1 MAHPLV
7 STLLKFPEPE
17 GSLLPEPV
25 LRRDAAL
32 DSVLDPLRM
41 WALGPTFISPE
52 SRLQIWKP
60 KEVGHRIRGEQRVEV
75 EDGRLHQKHPGGEQR
90 FAETESEESRLKRE
104 AHEAALR
111 SEASALGEVLSGT
124 EDAELLD
131 LQINPNGQVQTDG
144 DVGPLNGEEPQTE
157 IQTEELPA
165 DEVAVVQ
172 AEGGTVGLYEPA
184 PGGFSLPTLESL
196 GIFPQTAPPD
206 LLVQA
211 RELLLSTKQEDDG
224 QLATFL
230 ENRKAEIA
238 QIPGKAEIL
247 ELQVRATADGAA
259 QAMQAMCAAQ
269 QQAVATVI
277 AQQKAQVL
285 ASAQAQRT
293 AIATQAATTM
303 AAVESATR
311 GGKASL
317 LAGYQVLL
325 ARIAAAEAG
334 QRATILGIYAST
346 DRAYRAAGVTVGAK
360 AIAEGSRR
368 ASGWRRQKI
377 NRDDSLLD
385 GALTDNR
392 LEARAEAAEKVSKKY
407 QEEIIAAANKQADGA
422 KQNGTK
428 DLDVV
433 AKAAAAART
442 QAKQLYDGMLAQIE
456 KANVDS
462 RAAVTQAAAGLT
474 TAVNQT
480 SAASIAAL
488 DRHGQTQK
496 EGLSQATQS
505 EVAKLQNM
513 ANLSIAGL
521 RQGLA
526 DAAAS
531 MTTSLN
537 NLEAQLEGVPA
548 PDPEALA
555 AALADAGATFS
566 AQFTAM
572 TDAFGGGANTAV
584 AGIQQQLVGVST
596 GLQSHAM
603 AAANAAGQMGAK
615 ALEHLGLVG
624 AKSKEIFPKLST
636 GHQKGVN
643 YSVEGAQ
650 KGFGQVQEGLTKCY
664 SELGKMLKDGSDAN
678 VRSLTDG
685 LNGALAGMSAK
696 ITEEADKAAA
706 EVQPR
711 WKSVLK
717 WVLIIVLVIVIAVVL
732 GPLVVGAV
740 TGAAA
745 ALGASAAAAG
755 VIGAVVGGAIVG
767 ALSGG
772 DTTLIGN
779 VCDGKPWN
787 EGLIKA
793 VLLGA
798 LGGAIGGGVGAL
810 VGKLTPLAQFSIKVA
825 TDVSFDTTVQLIS
838 GTFTW
843 DGFLLTLVSSVI
855 TNGAENI
862 KGIKKIQTDI
872 QDGAKIK
879 LGGVETGTPDVNV
892 KAGVDGGEGTV
903 KTGADGGE
911 VTAKTGTDGPE
922 TTVKPTT
929 DSPETTVKATTDA
942 PETVLPKT
950 GVEQA
955 KHLGWPEA
963 PEGYVWVKR
972 ESGKPYLR
980 RAPGGK
986 DLPKFKYD
994 EAKGAFVDTD
1004 TGLTLKT
1011 TAEVEAVIKVKATE
1025 KGVRPEPEAYLS
1037 KEHIDAHLKLFE
1049 EGAAYLVPKKM
1060 LDKFG
1065 REPVGRKIGQFVMT
1079 KAEMDSLLAK
1089 AGGDI
1094 AKIEKAL
1101 GIPPGAWAGE
1111 TLVRIDVK
1119 APKEHNLR
1127 LPSGNEAG
1135 ANELWIPGGKLPTGQ
1150 AEAVV
1155 DNLIKG
1161 SFVETIVAGP

>member
-7 STLLKFPEPE
+7 STLLKFPEPD
-17 GSLLPEPV
+17 GTLLPEPM

-32 DSVLDPLRM
+32 DSVLDPLRQ
-41 WALGPTFISPE
+41 WALGSTFISPE

-60 KEVGHRIRGEQRVEV
+60 KEVGHRIHGEQRVEV
-75 EDGRLHQKHPGGEQR
+75 EDGRVHQKHLGGEAR

-104 AHEAALR
+104 AHEAALV
-111 SEASALGEVLSGT
+111 SEAEAMGKVLSGT
-124 EDAELLD
+124 EDADLLD
-131 LQINPNGQVQTDG
+131 LQIGENGVLQTDG
-144 DVGPLNGEEPQTE
+144 ELGTLTGEDPQTE
-157 IQTEELPA
+157 IQTEELPG

-172 AEGGTVGLYEPA
+172 TEGGTVVAYEPA

-196 GIFPQTAPPD
+196 GIFAKTAPPD
-206 LLVQA
+206 LLAQA
-211 RELLLSTKQEDDG
+211 RELLQSTKEEDDG

-230 ENRKAEIA
+230 ENRRAEIA
-238 QIPGKAEIL
+238 AIPGKAAVL

-259 QAMQAMCAAQ
+259 LAMEATCAAQ
-269 QQAVATVI
+269 QQAVAMVI
-277 AQQKAQVL
+277 AQQRAQVL
-285 ASAQAQRT
+285 ASAQAQRN
-293 AIATQAATTM
+293 AIAAQAATTL
-303 AAVESATR
+303 AAVEGATR
-311 GGKASL
+311 GGKAAL
-317 LAGYQVLL
+317 LGGYQVLL

-346 DRAYRAAGVTVGAK
+346 DRSYRSAGVTVGAQ
-360 AIAEGSRR
+360 ALAEGARR
-368 ASGWRRQKI
+368 ASGWRRRKI

-407 QEEIIAAANKQADGA
+407 QEEIIATANKQADGA
-422 KQNGTK
+422 RQNGTK
-428 DLDVV
+428 DLQVV
-433 AKAAAAART
+433 AQAATAART

-456 KANVDS
+456 KANLDS
-462 RAAVTQAAAGLT
+462 RAAVAQASAGLT

-480 SAASIAAL
+480 AAASLSAL
-488 DRHGQTQK
+488 DRHGQSQK
-496 EGLSQATQS
+496 EGMATATQA
-505 EVAKLQNM
+505 EIAKLQNM
-513 ANLSIAGL
+513 ANLSISGL

-531 MTTSLN
+531 MGASLN
-537 NLEAQLEGVPA
+537 GLEAQLLGVPA
-548 PDPEALA
+548 PEPDALR
-555 AALADAGATFS
+555 AALDGAGAAFS
-566 AQFTAM
+566 AQFEAM
-572 TDAFGGGANTAV
+572 TNAFGAGATTAV
-584 AGIQQQLVGVST
+584 GSIQQQLVGVAT
-596 GLQSHAM
+596 GLQSQAM
-603 AAANAAGQMGAK
+603 AGAEAASQMGAQ

-643 YSVEGAQ
+643 YSVQGAQ

-664 SELGKMLKDGSDAN
+664 SELGKMLTEGSAAN
-678 VRSLTDG
+678 VKSLTEG
-685 LNGALAGMSAK
+685 LKGALAGMSAK

-711 WKSVLK
+711 WKTVLK

-772 DTTLIGN
+772 ATTVIGN

-787 EGLIKA
+787 EGLMKA

-892 KAGVDGGEGTV
+892 KAGVEGGDGTV
-903 KTGADGGE
+903 
-911 VTAKTGTDGPE
+911 KTGTDGPE
-922 TTVKPTT
+922 TTVKSTT
-929 DSPETTVKATTDA
+929 ESPETTVKGTTDA

-950 GVEQA
+950 GTDQA

-972 ESGKPYLR
+972 DTGKPYLR
-980 RAPGGK
+980 RSAGGK

-1011 TAEVEAVIKVKATE
+1011 TAEVEAVVKVKSTE
-1025 KGVRPEPEAYLS
+1025 KGLRPEPEAYLS

-1079 KAEMDSLLAK
+1079 KAEMDGLLAK

-1094 AKIEKAL
+1094 SKIEKAL

-1119 APKEHNLR
+1119 VPKEHNLR
-1127 LPSGNEAG
+1127 LPNGNEAG

-1161 SFVETIVAGP
+1161 SFIETIIAGGP

>member
-32 DSVLDPLRM
+32 DTVRDPLRL
-41 WALGPTFISPE
+41 WSPGPTFISPE

-60 KEVGHRIRGEQRVEV
+60 KDVGHRIHGEQRVEV
-75 EDGRLHQKHPGGEQR
+75 EDGRIHQKHLGGERR

-111 SEASALGEVLSGT
+111 SEASEVGKVLSGT
-124 EDAELLD
+124 EDADLLN
-131 LQINPNGQVQTDG
+131 LQITDNGQVQTDG
-144 DVGPLNGEEPQTE
+144 ELGTLNGEEPKTE
-157 IQTEELPA
+157 IQTEEVPA
-165 DEVAVVQ
+165 DDVAVVQ
-172 AEGGTVGLYEPA
+172 TEGGTVGFYEPA
-184 PGGFSLPTLESL
+184 PGGFSLPTMESL
-196 GIFPQTAPPD
+196 GIFPQTAPPN
-206 LLVQA
+206 LLAEA
-211 RELLLSTKQEDDG
+211 RELLLSTKQDDDG
-224 QLATFL
+224 QLSTFL
-230 ENRKAEIA
+230 ENRKTEIA
-238 QIPGKAEIL
+238 EIPGKAQVL
-247 ELQVRATADGAA
+247 ENKVRFTADAAA
-259 QAMQAMCAAQ
+259 QAMQTMCTAQ
-269 QQAVATVI
+269 QQAVAMVV
-277 AQQKAQVL
+277 AQQRTQVL
-285 ASAQAQRT
+285 AAAQAQRN
-293 AIATQAATTM
+293 AIAAQAATTL
-303 AAVESATR
+303 AAVEAATR

-317 LAGYQVLL
+317 IAGYQVLL

-334 QRATILGIYAST
+334 QRATILSIYAST
-346 DRAYRAAGVTVGAK
+346 DRAYRAAGVTVGQRAV
-360 AIAEGSRR
+360 AEGARR

-385 GALTDNR
+385 GPVTDNR

-407 QEEIIAAANKQADGA
+407 QEEIIATANKQADGA
-422 KQNGTK
+422 RQNGGK
-428 DLDVV
+428 DLEVV
-433 AKAAAAART
+433 AKAAAAARA

-456 KANVDS
+456 KANLDS
-462 RAAVTQAAAGLT
+462 RAAVGQAAAGLT
-474 TAVNQT
+474 TAVNQAS
-480 SAASIAAL
+480 SASVSAL
-488 DRHGQTQK
+488 ERHGQTQK
-496 EGLSQATQS
+496 DGLAQATQG

-531 MTTSLN
+531 MTASLN

-555 AALADAGATFS
+555 AALADAGAAYA

-572 TDAFGGGANTAV
+572 TQAFGGGADTAV

-596 GLQSHAM
+596 GLHSQAM
-603 AAANAAGQMGAK
+603 AGATAAGQMGAQ

-624 AKSKEIFPKLST
+624 AKSKEIFPKLSA

-643 YSVEGAQ
+643 YSVEGAK

-678 VRSLTDG
+678 VKALTDG
-685 LNGALAGMSAK
+685 LNGALAGMSTK

-772 DTTLIGN
+772 ATTVIGN

-825 TDVSFDTTVQLIS
+825 TDVSFDTTVQLLS

-879 LGGVETGTPDVNV
+879 LGGVETGSPDVNV
-892 KAGVDGGEGTV
+892 KA
-903 KTGADGGE
+903 
-911 VTAKTGTDGPE
+911 GTDGPE
-922 TTVKPTT
+922 TTVKSTT
-929 DSPETTVKATTDA
+929 DSGETTVKTTTDA

-994 EAKGAFVDTD
+994 DAKGAFVDTD

-1011 TAEVEAVIKVKATE
+1011 TAEVEAVIKVKGTE
-1025 KGVRPEPEAYLS
+1025 KGLRPEPEAYLS
-1037 KEHIDAHLKLFE
+1037 KEHIEAHMKLFE

-1065 REPVGRKIGQFVMT
+1065 RDPVGRKVGQFVMT

-1089 AGGDI
+1089 TGGDI
-1094 AKIEKAL
+1094 SKIEKAL
-1101 GIPPGAWAGE
+1101 GIPAGAWSGE
-1111 TLVRIDVK
+1111 TLVRIDVT
-1119 APKEHNLR
+1119 APKDHNLR

-1135 ANELWIPGGKLPTGQ
+1135 ANDLWIPGGKLPTGQ

-1161 SFVETIVAGP
+1161 SFLETIVAGP